1 MVIWPLVNTTL
12 WLALW
17 PLVLGGT
24 LPLWAGF
31 LIATINATAAYLPS
45 HDAQHHIIVGEGSRW
60 HWFNEFIGWYSLVP
74 LATPLSILRVTH
86 FEHHRHT
93 NDPALDPD
101 YPMAAVTIPGAIAK
115 TLVKAMPRH
124 ERYSATL
131 ERIGTPA
138 ARAAT
143 LHAAALKFV
152 NYAILSAL
160 AWSGHVWEA
169 VLLWWLRMYR
179 RARAL
184 GMGTHVAWAFAAA
197 IWLYLVL
204 GFIRPVLMGH
214 WSEAV
219 PFGIFPHLDW
229 TAAFSIRY
237 GNLFYNPFHM
247 LSIAFL
253 YGSTLVFAMH
263 GATILA
269 VSRYGG
275 EREIEQIIDRGTA
288 SERGALFWRW
298 TMGFNATME
307 SIHRWAWW
315 FAVLCP
321 LAGGIGILLTGTVV
335 DNWYLWAVQH
345 NIAPSYPPTIP
356 SVLDPAAAAMK

>member
-1 MVIWPLVNTTL
+1 MVTTSDSASLRAQEKAIAEKYIGGFPWVMGIRPLVNTTL

-169 VLLWWLRMYR
+169 VLLWWLPVRIAQVYINFY
-179 RARAL
+179 L
-184 GMGTHVAWAFAAA
+184 SWA
-197 IWLYLVL
+197 
-204 GFIRPVLMGH
+204 
-214 WSEAV
+214 
-219 PFGIFPHLDW
+219 PHH
-229 TAAFSIRY
+229 
-237 GNLFYNPFHM
+237 PM
-247 LSIAFL
+247 
-253 YGSTLVFAMH
+253 V
-263 GATILA
+263 
-269 VSRYGG
+269 
-275 EREIEQIIDRGTA
+275 
-288 SERGALFWRW
+288 ERGRYRETRAFR
-298 TMGFNATME
+298 
-307 SIHRWAWW
+307 SIW
-315 FAVLCP
+315 
-321 LAGGIGILLTGTVV
+321 GNIGSSGMQYHIIHHL
-335 DNWYLWAVQH
+335 Y
-345 NIAPSYPPTIP
+345 PTIP
-356 SVLDPAAAAMK
+356 LNRHPAVYRELRPILEQRGCELGGL